1 LQKDAKRRKKI
12 ANKNLLGEPGVIAQG
27 NPMTGTYD
35 WNPMPHQVDI
45 KCPTCEE
52 HAVFEFAEVVKIALR
67 KDVPFFEQSDL
78 FEYYLFKDSCGH
90 KWHGAVYYAN
100 LHGGS
105 ISAIRNLPEGYVP
118 ENWNHSKYLTRNHGL
133 DLGAFGCTHCQTRK
147 PYMLQ
152 WPSDAFYSIS
162 YKGEVLW
169 AFNRESAVDLRDY
182 IASTE
187 RKTEK
192 YKWSR
197 FLLHIP
203 TVFKKQ
209 NSRDNVIKQIN
220 RVLAC

>member
-1 LQKDAKRRKKI
+1 
-12 ANKNLLGEPGVIAQG
+12 
-27 NPMTGTYD
+27 MTGTYD

>member
-1 LQKDAKRRKKI
+1 
-12 ANKNLLGEPGVIAQG
+12 
-27 NPMTGTYD
+27 MTGTYD

-133 DLGAFGCTHCQTRK
+133 DLGALGCTHCQTRK

>member
-1 LQKDAKRRKKI
+1 
-12 ANKNLLGEPGVIAQG
+12 
-27 NPMTGTYD
+27 MTGTYD
-35 WNPMPHQVDI
+35 WNPMPHKVDI
-45 KCPTCEE
+45 KCPACAE
-52 HAVFEFAEVVKIALR
+52 HSVFEFAEVVKIALK

-90 KWHGAVYYAN
+90 NWHGATYYVN

-105 ISAIRNLPEGYVP
+105 TAAIRDLPEGYAP
-118 ENWNHSKYLTRNHGL
+118 ENWNHSKYLIRNHGL
-133 DLGAFGCTHCQTRK
+133 DLGAFSCTHCQTRK
-147 PYMLQ
+147 PYILQ

-169 AFNRESAVDLRDY
+169 AFNRESAVELRDY
-182 IASTE
+182 IASNE

-192 YKWSR
+192 YKWAS

-203 TVFKKQ
+203 TLFKKQ
-209 NSRDNVIKQIN
+209 NARDNVIKQIN